1 MKAFGALLILIATA
15 FPSGNASSEALPPL
29 QSLTTNTR
37 KTNWEGLAIVVNPKN
52 PTTNVTL
59 PHLRSV
65 FFGESRW
72 WPNRTRVTLATMR
85 RGTPERQTVLR
96 VIYKMDDQDLDR
108 YFLYQRFKGEA
119 STPTTT
125 LRSSADVK
133 KFVVSTPGAL
143 GYLRLSDVDD
153 SVKIVRVNGL
163 LPEDDGYPLRLRVR
177 RPK

>member
-1 MKAFGALLILIATA
+1 MKVLGALLILIATA
-15 FPSGNASSEALPPL
+15 FPFGNASSEALPPL
-29 QSLTTNTR
+29 QSLATNTR
-37 KTNWEGLAIVVNPKN
+37 KTTWEGLAIVVNRKN

-59 PHLRSV
+59 PQLRAM
-65 FFGESRW
+65 FIGESRW
-72 WPNRTRVTLATMR
+72 WTNRSRVTLAAMR

-96 VIYKMDDQDLDR
+96 VIYKMDDKDLDR

-119 STPTTT
+119 STSATT
-125 LRSSADVK
+125 LRTSADVK
-133 KFVVSTPGAL
+133 KFVVRTPGAL